1 LVKIKINEGKR
12 LRILII
18 ENEIYLAQSIATKLG
33 ERGHICEMST
43 STKDAIKNTDY
54 DVVLLSTN
62 INGQDFN
69 PVIETFKNSIV
80 ILMVSYISNDTV
92 SKPLSA
98 GAKDYILKPF
108 MIEELIRKI
117 DHYQDYERIKKRN
130 EAYEKYLTHSF
141 ENVTTE
147 HNHTSITLPVFISSS
162 FQKYADAFAF
172 KHAQVKNKPIYFINL
187 QEPKAMEEITNA
199 SVNSIVYIINFNILK
214 KNEKKLFLELIVD
227 KQVIVTSNDKIED
240 INFPIIEI
248 KSENSIFDKSDILP
262 IEDYVRF
269 IVLQYQHKYPDTE
282 LSKKLGISRKSLWE
296 KRKKY
301 DIVKKK

>member
-1 LVKIKINEGKR
+1 MK
-12 LRILII
+12 ILII

-33 ERGHICEMST
+33 QLGHNCEMCT
-43 STKDAIKNTDY
+43 STKDAVKSTGY

-69 PVIETFKNSIV
+69 PIIEYFKNSII

-92 SKPLSA
+92 SKPLAA

-117 DHYQDYERIKKRN
+117 DHYQDYERLKKRN
-130 EAYEKYLTHSF
+130 EAYEKYL
-141 ENVTTE
+141 
-147 HNHTSITLPVFISSS
+147 NHTFTNLSQKHTYDSTELPLYISSS

-172 KHAQVKNKPIYFINL
+172 GYAAEKNKAIHFISLTN
-187 QEPKAMEEITNA
+187 PKAISEINA
-199 SVNSIVYIINFNILK
+199 LDQNSIIYIIDYQVLK
-214 KNEKKLFLELIVD
+214 KADRKSFCELISD
-227 KQVIVTSNDKIED
+227 KQVIIASSEKIED
-240 INFPIIEI
+240 VLHPIVEI
-248 KSENSIFDKSDILP
+248 KSENNIFEQGDILP
-262 IEDYVRF
+262 IEDYVKY
-269 IVLQYQHKYPDTE
+269 IVLNYQGKFPDTE

-301 DIVKKK
+301 DIIKKK

>member
-1 LVKIKINEGKR
+1 MK
-12 LRILII
+12 ILII
-18 ENEIYLAQSIATKLG
+18 ENEVYLAQSIATKLG
-33 ERGHICEMST
+33 ELGHVCEMCT
-43 STKDAIKNTDY
+43 STKDAIRGNNY

-117 DHYQDYERIKKRN
+117 DHYQDYERLKKRN
-130 EAYEKYLTHSF
+130 LAYEKYLDHTF
-141 ENVTTE
+141 ANVKNE
-147 HNHTSITLPVFISSS
+147 ISLDNVELPLFISSN

-172 KHAQVKNKPIYFINL
+172 EYAKAQNLPIHFVTL
-187 QEPKAMEEITNA
+187 SDPKALTEIENLPQ
-199 SVNSIVYIINFNILK
+199 NSIIYLIDYQTLK
-214 KNEKKLFLELIVD
+214 KTDKKTFCELIAD
-227 KQVIVTSNDKIED
+227 KKAIISSTDKIDEVVHRVV
-240 INFPIIEI
+240 EI
-248 KSENSIFDKSDILP
+248 KSDSNVFDKNEILP
-262 IEDYVRF
+262 IEDYVKY
-269 IVLQYQHKYPDTE
+269 IVLNYQDKYPDTE

-301 DIVKKK
+301 DIIKKK

>member
-1 LVKIKINEGKR
+1 MK
-12 LRILII
+12 ILII

-33 ERGHICEMST
+33 ELGHVCEMCT
-43 STKDAIKNTDY
+43 STKDAIKSNNY

-69 PVIETFKNSIV
+69 PVIETFKKSIV

-117 DHYQDYERIKKRN
+117 DHYQDYEKLKRRN
-130 EAYEKYLTHSF
+130 AAYEKYLTHSF
-141 ENVTTE
+141 SSVKTE
-147 HNHTSITLPVFISSS
+147 HNHDNIELPVFVSSS

-172 KHAQVKNKPIYFINL
+172 EHAEHKDQPIHFVSLNN
-187 QEPKAMEEITNA
+187 PKAMSEINA
-199 SVNSIVYIINFNILK
+199 LPQNCIVYIIDYQVLK
-214 KNEKKLFLELIVD
+214 KTEKKAFCELIAD
-227 KQVIVTSNDKIED
+227 RQIIVASSDKIED
-240 INFPIIEI
+240 VEYPVIEI
-248 KSENSIFDKSDILP
+248 KSENNIFDKGDILP
-262 IEDYVRF
+262 IEDYVKF
-269 IVLQYQHKYPDTE
+269 IVLNYQSKYPDTE

-301 DIVKKK
+301 DIIKKK

>member
-1 LVKIKINEGKR
+1 MK
-12 LRILII
+12 ILII

-33 ERGHICEMST
+33 ELGHVCEMCT
-43 STKDAIKNTDY
+43 STKDAIKSTDY

-69 PVIETFKNSIV
+69 PIIDTFKKSII

-117 DHYQDYERIKKRN
+117 NHYQDYERLKRRN
-130 EAYEKYLTHSF
+130 KAYEKYLSHTFSSLSQDYDF
-141 ENVTTE
+141 DNTE
-147 HNHTSITLPVFISSS
+147 LPMYISSNL
-162 FQKYADAFAF
+162 QKHADAFAF
-172 KHAQVKNKPIYFINL
+172 EYASAKNLPIHFL
-187 QEPKAMEEITNA
+187 TLSDPKTMSEI
-199 SVNSIVYIINFNILK
+199 SSIPQNGIIYIVDYQMLK
-214 KNEKKLFLELIVD
+214 KNDKKAFCSLIAN
-227 KQVIVTSNDKIED
+227 KKVIIASSDKIED
-240 INFPIIEI
+240 VEHPVLEI
-248 KSENSIFDKSDILP
+248 KSENNIFDRDEILP
-262 IEDYVRF
+262 IEDYVKF
-269 IVLQYQHKYPDTE
+269 IVLNYQSKYPDTE

-301 DIVKKK
+301 DIIKKK

>member
-1 LVKIKINEGKR
+1 MK
-12 LRILII
+12 ILII
-18 ENEIYLAQSIATKLG
+18 ENEVYLAQSIATKLS
-33 ERGHICEMST
+33 ELGHICEMCT
-43 STKDAIKNTDY
+43 STRDAIKSNNY

-69 PVIETFKNSIV
+69 PVIETFKKSII

-117 DHYQDYERIKKRN
+117 NHYQDYEKLKKRN
-130 EAYEKYLTHSF
+130 EAYDKYLTHTFSSMA
-141 ENVTTE
+141 NE
-147 HNHTSITLPVFISSS
+147 HNFDNIELPVFISSS
-162 FQKYADAFAF
+162 YQKYADSFAF
-172 KHAQVKNKPIYFINL
+172 EYAKKKNLPLHFITL
-187 QEPKAMEEITNA
+187 SDPKSMSEIEAING
-199 SVNSIVYIINFNILK
+199 NSLIYIIDLQTLK
-214 KNEKKLFLELIVD
+214 KSDRKALYSMLENKNAI
-227 KQVIVTSNDKIED
+227 ISSTDKIED
-240 INFPIIEI
+240 YEYEVIEI
-248 KSENSIFDKSDILP
+248 KSENKIFDQGEILP
-262 IEDYVRF
+262 IEDYVKF
-269 IVLQYQHKYPDTE
+269 IVLNYQHKFPDTE

>member
-1 LVKIKINEGKR
+1 LK
-12 LRILII
+12 ILII
-18 ENEIYLAQSIATKLG
+18 ENEVYLAQSIATKLS
-33 ERGHICEMST
+33 ELGHICEMCT
-43 STKDAIKNTDY
+43 STRDAIKSNNY

-69 PVIETFKNSIV
+69 PVIETFKSSII

-117 DHYQDYERIKKRN
+117 NHYQDYEKLKRRN
-130 EAYEKYLTHSF
+130 EAYDKYLTHSF
-141 ENVTTE
+141 SALTGE
-147 HNHTSITLPVFISSS
+147 HNFNNIDFPLFISSS
-162 FQKYADAFAF
+162 YQKHADSFAF
-172 KHAQVKNKPIYFINL
+172 EYTKQKELSLHFISL
-187 QEPKAMEEITNA
+187 SDPKAMNEID
-199 SVNSIVYIINFNILK
+199 SINSNTLIYIIDFQTLKKSDRKNFYKAVENKKVIISTTDKLEDEDCNIL
-214 KNEKKLFLELIVD
+214 
-227 KQVIVTSNDKIED
+227 
-240 INFPIIEI
+240 EI
-248 KSENSIFDKSDILP
+248 KSDNNIFDQAEILP
-262 IEDYVRF
+262 IEDYVKF
-269 IVLQYQHKYPDTE
+269 IVLNYQHKFPDTE

>member
-1 LVKIKINEGKR
+1 MK
-12 LRILII
+12 ILII
-18 ENEIYLAQSIATKLG
+18 ENEVYLAQSIATKLG
-33 ERGHICEMST
+33 ELGHVCEMCT
-43 STKDAIKNTDY
+43 STKDAIRGNNY

-108 MIEELIRKI
+108 MIEELVRKI
-117 DHYQDYERIKKRN
+117 DHYQDYERLKKRN
-130 EAYEKYLTHSF
+130 LAYEKYLNHAFSNAKN
-141 ENVTTE
+141 EISIDNVD
-147 HNHTSITLPVFISSS
+147 LPIFISSN

-172 KHAQVKNKPIYFINL
+172 EYAKAQNLPIHFVTL
-187 QEPKAMEEITNA
+187 SDPKALTEIENLPQNT
-199 SVNSIVYIINFNILK
+199 IIYLIDYQTLK
-214 KNEKKLFLELIVD
+214 KTDKKLFCDLIAN
-227 KQVIVTSNDKIED
+227 KKAIIASTDKID
-240 INFPIIEI
+240 DVQHKVIEI
-248 KSENSIFDKSDILP
+248 KSDSNVFDKNEILP
-262 IEDYVRF
+262 IEEYVKF
-269 IVLQYQHKYPDTE
+269 IILNYQDKYPDTE

-301 DIVKKK
+301 DIIKKK